1 MRYCRVLSGKSRYA
15 DQGLGLAVGLGAL
28 LLVHFALRDTYWDY
42 SEGVYAMT
50 AHMIL
55 HGGDLYGTI
64 VGAQPPGVFVAG
76 AGVLAI
82 DDSLEWLR
90 FGVACFQLGAGLIA
104 AVIVWR
110 LTANRAATVL
120 TPAALLLTPWAVHE
134 HGALIPEL
142 VALPILLGAALLA
155 ADPRRLPAAG
165 VLCGLLPLIKVPLA
179 LPALVLI
186 ALSAG
191 TRRTARWA
199 AATLVLGLALT
210 TLAGGTNFWRD
221 VVYAQTQSGYRSLGS
236 LAGYWG
242 QATWNIVGLLVPAAF
257 ALVHRARLRERRL
270 AATSFGLAGTM
281 LVLFLSNAK
290 LGTSLNVTV
299 AVEAALVPLAVCGI
313 VLARRWARVACV
325 VTVAFTLAQSI
336 SLVAN
341 PRHPRPFLRLGSSP
355 AWAIAMTRDELRTA
369 VAAARRC
376 PPGTAFGGAP
386 LIAFA
391 AGRQM
396 AAGQP
401 DQFIVSHAR
410 VLRSVRAEV
419 ARTPVC

>member
-1 MRYCRVLSGKSRYA
+1 MRYCRVLRGKIRYA

-28 LLVHFALRDTYWDY
+28 LLVHVALGGTYWDY

-82 DDSLEWLR
+82 HDSLEWLR

-110 LTANRAATVL
+110 LTANRIAAVL

-142 VALPILLGAALLA
+142 VALPVLLAAALLA
-155 ADPRRLPAAG
+155 ADERRLPAAG

-186 ALSAG
+186 MVSAG
-191 TRRTARWA
+191 PRRTARWA
-199 AATLVLGLALT
+199 AVTLVVGLGLT
-210 TLAGGTNFWRD
+210 TLAGGTNVWRD

-236 LAGYWG
+236 LAGYWA
-242 QATWNIVGLLVPAAF
+242 QAAWNLVGLLVPAAF
-257 ALVHRARLRERRL
+257 AVLSRGRMRDRRL
-270 AATSFGLAGTM
+270 AATSFGLAGAM

-299 AVEAALVPLAVCGI
+299 AVEATLVPPAVCGI
-313 VLARRWARVACV
+313 VLAGRWARVACV
-325 VTVAFTLAQSI
+325 VAVAFTLAQSI
-336 SLVAN
+336 SLVAD
-341 PRHPRPFLRLGSSP
+341 PRHPRPFLRLGSQP
-355 AWAIAMTRDELRTA
+355 AWAIAMTREQLSAA

-376 PPGTAFGGAP
+376 PPGVPFGGAP

-410 VLRSVRAEV
+410 VLRSVQAEV